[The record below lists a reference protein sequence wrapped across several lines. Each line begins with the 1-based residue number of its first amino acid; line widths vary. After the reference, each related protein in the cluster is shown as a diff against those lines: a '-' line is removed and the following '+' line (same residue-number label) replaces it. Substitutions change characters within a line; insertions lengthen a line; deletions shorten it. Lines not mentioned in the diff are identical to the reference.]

1 MNHHSE
7 YKERLTPILDSIR
20 RYDRIFI
27 FRHLRMDGDCVGAS
41 KGLKGIIQA
50 TWPEKE
56 VYLTDGQTSDYLAFA
71 GPDDE
76 DVAEEKYAG
85 ALGIVVDTASKARIS
100 NPKFALCRELIKIDH
115 HIELEPYGDLQWVE
129 EERSSVCEMIA
140 VFYDTFRDELKLTR
154 EAATHIYMGMVT
166 DSGGFRYQG
175 VTGDTLRCAALLLD
189 LGIDTER
196 LYAHLYS
203 KDYESLKFRAYVYQH
218 MCRTEH
224 GVAYF
229 HVSKAIQEEFGLTL
243 ESASAAIS
251 YLDSIKGCLCW
262 LAFIDNG
269 DEQGSIRVRLR
280 SRFVAINQVAERFH
294 GGGHACASGATV
306 YSMEEAQR
314 LVEDADE
321 VVRAYQQ
328 THEGWL

>member
-1 MNHHSE
+1 MNHQLE
-7 YKERLTPILDSIR
+7 YRERLTPILDSIR
-20 RYDRIFI
+20 RYERIFI

-56 VYLTDGQTSDYLAFA
+56 VYLTDGQTSEYLAFA
-71 GPDDE
+71 GPDDDE
-76 DVAEEKYAG
+76 VPEEKYAD
-85 ALGIVVDTASKARIS
+85 ALGIVVDTATRARIS

-115 HIELEPYGDLQWVE
+115 HIDVEPYGDLQWVE
-129 EERSSVCEMIA
+129 DGRSSACEMIA
-140 VFYDTFRDELKLTR
+140 VFYDTFRDVLKLTR

-166 DSGGFRYQG
+166 DSGRFQYEG

-189 LGIDTER
+189 MGIDTER
-196 LYAHLYS
+196 LYAHLYL

-218 MCRTEH
+218 ISRTEH

-229 HVSKAIQEEFGLTL
+229 YVSKAIQEEFGLTF

-262 LAFIDNG
+262 LVFIDSG

-314 LVEDADE
+314 LVQDADE